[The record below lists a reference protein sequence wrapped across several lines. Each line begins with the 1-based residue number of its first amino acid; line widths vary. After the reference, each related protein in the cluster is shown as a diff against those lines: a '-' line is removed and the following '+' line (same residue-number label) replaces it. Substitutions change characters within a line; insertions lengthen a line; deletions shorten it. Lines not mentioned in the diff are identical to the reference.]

1 MISHLEQANET
12 YFEHMKSS
20 LGFSLKALKA
30 SVYFAFHSIFP
41 EYFKS
46 SGSTEIYELA
56 YFLEKKMKNTNLN
69 KKNNNRVY

>member
-1 MISHLEQANET
+1 MTTHLEQANET

-30 SVYFAFHSIFP
+30 SFYFALHSLFPGIFT
-41 EYFKS
+41 S
-46 SGSTEIYELA
+46 SGSTEIFELA
-56 YFLEKKMKNTNLN
+56 TILEKKIKNTSLN

>member
-46 SGSTEIYELA
+46 SGSTEIYELVD
-56 YFLEKKMKNTNLN
+56 FLEKKMKNANLN
-69 KKNNNRVY
+69 KNNNNIVY